1 MTAPYSFSHREWGN
15 RSNPPVLFLHGFLGC
30 ADDWSGIA
38 TLIAADYR
46 SVAVDLPGHGRTKVD
61 GYDKN
66 YRMENL
72 AAGLVDF
79 TDNHDIDKCDL
90 VAYSMGG
97 RLGLYLAVEYPQRFG
112 NIILESASPGLITEK
127 ERRER
132 REHDEALA
140 RQLETHSLEQF
151 LIQWYEQPLFASM
164 KHNRDRF
171 SGWLTRRL
179 EYTEDNPATRKGL
192 ATSLRMMGTG
202 SQPSLWSRLSEL
214 PSCLLI
220 VGQLDAKFR
229 QIADDMAATADQLS
243 VRVVEN
249 TGHNVHWEKPRDY
262 ARIVM
267 EFLSKDR

>member
-1 MTAPYSFSHREWGN
+1 MKTTYSFNHREWGD
-15 RSNPPVLFLHGFLGC
+15 RSKPPVLFLHGFLGC
-30 ADDWSGIA
+30 TDDWSDIA
-38 TLIAADYR
+38 THIAADYR

-61 GYDKN
+61 GYDEN
-66 YRMENL
+66 YRMENV
-72 AAGLVDF
+72 ATGVVRFMDS
-79 TDNHDIDKCDL
+79 HDINKCDL

-97 RLGLYLAVEYPQRFG
+97 RVGLYLAVEYPQRFG
-112 NIILESASPGLITEK
+112 RIILESASPGLITEK

-132 REHDEALA
+132 REHDRELA
-140 RQLETHSLEQF
+140 RQLEKNPLEQF
-151 LIQWYEQPLFASM
+151 LIQWYEQPLFASL
-164 KHNRDRF
+164 KRDRDRF
-171 SGWLTRRL
+171 SGWLSRRL

-229 QIADDMAATADQLS
+229 QIANDMAATADQLS

-267 EFLSKDR
+267 EFLSTDR

>member
-1 MTAPYSFSHREWGN
+1 MTTTYSFSHREWGDKTK
-15 RSNPPVLFLHGFLGC
+15 PPVLFLHGFLGC
-30 ADDWSGIA
+30 TDDWSDIA

-66 YRMENL
+66 YMMENV
-72 AAGLVDF
+72 ASELVHFLDS
-79 TDNHDIDKCDL
+79 HDIDKCDL

-97 RLGLYLAVEYPQRFG
+97 RLGLYLAVEFPQRFSR
-112 NIILESASPGLITEK
+112 IILESASPGLMAAEDRQ
-127 ERRER
+127 ERRR
-132 REHDEALA
+132 HDETLA

-164 KHNRDRF
+164 KHDRDRF
-171 SGWLTRRL
+171 SVWLTRRL
-179 EYTEDNPATRKGL
+179 EYTEDNPATRRGL
-192 ATSLRMMGTG
+192 AASLRMMGTG
-202 SQPSLWSRLSEL
+202 SQLSLWSRLSEL
-214 PSCLLI
+214 PFCLLI

-229 QIADDMAATADQLS
+229 QIADDMAAIADQLS

-267 EFLSKDR
+267 EFLSTDR